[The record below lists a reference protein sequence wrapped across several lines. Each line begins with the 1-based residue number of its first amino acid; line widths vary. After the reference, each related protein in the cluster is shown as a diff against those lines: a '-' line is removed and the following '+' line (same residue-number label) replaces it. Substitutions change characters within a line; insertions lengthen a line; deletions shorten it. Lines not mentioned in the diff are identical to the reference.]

1 MFGIGGSELVVIALV
16 AILVFGP
23 GRIPEVMRSISAA
36 YRELTKLRRQ
46 VDDTVAELRQE
57 IDLKAGIYDELAGA
71 LRPPSGTRVNT
82 KGESSAAEEQVPNS
96 GAQERNRA
104 DPDDYLATAPE
115 GSHAQSPDQASKLRR
130 ADGDDYLS
138 GGVSH
143 D

>member
-1 MFGIGGSELVVIALV
+1 MFGIGGSELLVIALV

-23 GRIPEVMRSISAA
+23 GRIPEVMRSISVA

-71 LRPPSGTRVNT
+71 LKPPSGTRVNT
-82 KGESSAAEEQVPNS
+82 KGEASPVEQDTEDEAHQKAA
-96 GAQERNRA
+96 A
-104 DPDDYLATAPE
+104 DPDDYLAPPPVKSQDRQADKGP
-115 GSHAQSPDQASKLRR
+115 AIQSQ
-130 ADGDDYLS
+130 DGDDYLAGE
-138 GGVSH
+138 GGS

>member
-71 LRPPSGTRVNT
+71 LRPPEGTRINT
-82 KGESSAAEEQVPNS
+82 KGETSTAERIAEAGMPPPDP
-96 GAQERNRA
+96 A
-104 DPDDYLATAPE
+104 DPDDYLARSQDEPPVNTAGETSAPW
-115 GSHAQSPDQASKLRR
+115 PL
-130 ADGDDYLS
+130 DGDDYLA
-138 GGVSH
+138 GEADH